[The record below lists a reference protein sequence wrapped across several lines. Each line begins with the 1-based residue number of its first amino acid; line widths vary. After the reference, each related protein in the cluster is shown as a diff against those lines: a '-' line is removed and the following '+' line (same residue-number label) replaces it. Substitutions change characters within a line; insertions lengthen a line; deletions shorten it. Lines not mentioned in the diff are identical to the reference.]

1 MHPNELIKY
10 YELQPH
16 PEGGYFKQ
24 TYISEGIITA
34 EALPMVFSGER
45 HFSTAIYFLVLKNN
59 FSAFHRL
66 LADELWHFYTG
77 GCLYIH
83 IIHSGGGYE
92 LKKLGNHIHQ
102 HENFQVLVPAGCWF
116 AAECATGTEFCLAG
130 CTMAPGFDFADFE
143 LAKAAELSA
152 QYPQHTELIGRL
164 CRQ

>member
-1 MHPNELIKY
+1 MQPNELIKY

-24 TYISEGIITA
+24 TYISEGMITA
-34 EALPMVFSGER
+34 EALPIVFNGER

-83 IIHSGGGYE
+83 IIHPGGGYE
-92 LKKLGNHIHQ
+92 LKKLGNNIQQ

-116 AAECATGTEFCLAG
+116 AAECANGSEFCLAG
-130 CTMAPGFDFADFE
+130 CTMSPGFNFADFE
-143 LAKAAELSA
+143 LAKAAELAA
-152 QYPQHTELIGRL
+152 QYPQHAELAQRL